1 MEAFKVVCHGCRKLS
16 WMAASWS
23 NLATA
28 TLSQPVAYKA
38 KALLNLS
45 PSAPRAVVWDMVPAA
60 ECAARERA
68 CGRVLCWERG
78 GAEGAAGTGRLVP
91 LRLEAANEVRL
102 YPIEDDSSE
111 MDS

>member
-1 MEAFKVVCHGCRKLS
+1 
-16 WMAASWS
+16 
-23 NLATA
+23 
-28 TLSQPVAYKA
+28 
-38 KALLNLS
+38 
-45 PSAPRAVVWDMVPAA
+45 MVPAA
-60 ECAARERA
+60 VCDARERA

-78 GAEGAAGTGRLVP
+78 GPEGAAGAGRLVP